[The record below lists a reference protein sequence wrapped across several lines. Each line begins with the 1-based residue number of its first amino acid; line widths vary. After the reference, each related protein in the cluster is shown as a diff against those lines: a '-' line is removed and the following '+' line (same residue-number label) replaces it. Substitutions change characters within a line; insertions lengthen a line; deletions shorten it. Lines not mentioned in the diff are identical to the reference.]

1 MPPSSLL
8 PLRSAYPSTTE
19 YLYAKYDNY
28 LKCVENEM
36 WDDAYIN
43 AHLILVHWL
52 YQKIWVLL
60 QSDSEKIRAIFSL
73 HSFDSKYP
81 VEKFLVA
88 GHAIELSQLKL
99 EERKLANV
107 FRQIFLDD
115 TDMKRLKN
123 LVDKRNS
130 ILHPSGTIL
139 CSDADS
145 LSSLIDEQY
154 DLVTKIS
161 LGSTGTYIEL
171 ASDEFRDLNSDD
183 MLNWEND
190 SEVEAYVVRRFEL
203 TQADIDAMLLK
214 LDGAV

>member
-1 MPPSSLL
+1 
-8 PLRSAYPSTTE
+8 
-19 YLYAKYDNY
+19 
-28 LKCVENEM
+28 M

-43 AHLILVHWL
+43 AHIIFVHWL
-52 YQKIWVLL
+52 YQKIWLLL
-60 QSDSEKIRAIFSL
+60 QSDNEKMRGIFSL
-73 HSFDSKYP
+73 HSFDSKYS
-81 VEKFLVA
+81 VDKFLA
-88 GHAIELSQLKL
+88 AERAIELSQLKL

-145 LSSLIDEQY
+145 LSSLIEEQY

-161 LGSTGTYIEL
+161 FGSAGIYTEL
-171 ASDEFRDLNSDD
+171 ATSEFRELTSDD
-183 MLNWEND
+183 ISDWEND
-190 SEVEAYVVRRFEL
+190 GEVEAYVVRRFEL

-214 LDGAV
+214 LSGAI